1 MEFWHVEHLN
11 PRTTMYLRKFRNF
24 IKLFNLNTI
33 HYPKMNFPLQVLLD
47 NRPRRH
53 PYFLNSQSQM
63 FHRYPHNTI
72 IPLLLVAVL
81 NVPLVHTCI

>member
-1 MEFWHVEHLN
+1 
-11 PRTTMYLRKFRNF
+11 MY
-24 IKLFNLNTI
+24 
-33 HYPKMNFPLQVLLD
+33 FPLQVVLD

-53 PYFLNSQSQM
+53 LYFLNSQSHM

-81 NVPLVHTCI
+81 NASFGAHVYLSEEMKLMDPMCQFSFLFVIIRFYSLLSVIYY